1 MERSELTRRVITAVV
16 GIVVVFL
23 SLIMKDRTLFYLIVA
38 LIGIVAIYEAI
49 ELFSARSIL
58 PVIVPTFLVNIF
70 LAYKELYGYVLAIIF
85 LGFIVS
91 TAIQIVNSREHGI
104 LDFDFGSIR
113 NYAIINLWVVTP
125 LLAGLYLKNTGNI
138 AIIFVT
144 LITVWATDTFA
155 YFGGILFGKR
165 RLHLVSPKKTIEGA
179 IIGTIG
185 AIVLGTLSHLLICA
199 RSLPVAITFS
209 LTISVAGQIGDLFES
224 AVKRRAGKKDSGRFF
239 PGHGGVL
246 DRIDSLLFAIPLSLL
261 FLI

>member
-1 MERSELTRRVITAVV
+1 MERSELTRRVITAIV
-16 GIVVVFL
+16 GIVIVFV

-38 LIGIVAIYEAI
+38 LIGTVAMYEAV

-58 PVIVPTFLVNIF
+58 PVIVPTFLVSLF
-70 LAYKELYGYVLAIIF
+70 LAYRELYGYVLGIIF

-91 TAIQIVNSREHGI
+91 ITIQIINSREHGV

-113 NYAIINLWVVTP
+113 NYSLINLWIVTP
-125 LLAGLYLKNTGNI
+125 LLTGLYLKNTGNT

-155 YFGGILFGKR
+155 YFGGILFGRKK
-165 RLHLVSPKKTIEGA
+165 LHAISPKKTIEGA

-185 AIVLGTLSHLLICA
+185 ALIVGTISHLLICA
-199 RSLPVAITFS
+199 RGLPVAIAFS
-209 LTISVAGQIGDLFES
+209 LSISIAGQIGDLFES
-224 AVKRRAGKKDSGRFF
+224 AVKRKAGKKDSGRFF

-261 FLI
+261 FLL